1 MKKILL
7 VLVLLGFGLSSVMA
21 QEADAIK
28 KKRDEKMYLKY
39 NKVWNDRKQ
48 YFNFSYANQTISSV
62 ENGAEYKSDWAAAL
76 TSGKTFYLHKR
87 PLARMIKF
95 GLDWTWFD
103 LNAAQY
109 SFVDTELFKDRE
121 RNNLYQAEI
130 GMHVGPSVT
139 INPVHHLKVS
149 AYYRLAPSYS
159 ALFDADDEGF
169 YHNFCLFNTVG
180 AAISWKVLS
189 VGIEMRSGKA
199 NYDGIEFGEFGPGK
213 SGEPTAD
220 CYKLKTESVRFYFG
234 FRF

>member
-7 VLVLLGFGLSSVMA
+7 VLAMLGIGLGSVMA

-48 YFNFSYANQTISSV
+48 YFNLSYANQTISSV
-62 ENGAEYKSDWAAAL
+62 ENSAEYKSDWAVAL

-109 SFVDTELFKDRE
+109 SYVDTELFKNRE

-130 GMHVGPSVT
+130 GMHVGPSFT

-169 YHNFCLFNTVG
+169 HHNFALFGNLG
-180 AAISWKVLS
+180 AAISWKVISLG
-189 VGIEMRSGKA
+189 VEMRSGKA
-199 NYDGIEFGEFGPGK
+199 KYDGIEFGQFGPGK
-213 SGEPTAD
+213 DGTSTANS
-220 CYKLKTESVRFYFG
+220 YKLKTESVRFYIG

>member
-7 VLVLLGFGLSSVMA
+7 VLAMLGIGLGSVMA

-28 KKRDEKMYLKY
+28 KKRNERMYLKY
-39 NKVWNDRKQ
+39 TKVWSKTKGYINLA
-48 YFNFSYANQTISSV
+48 YANQSLSDV
-62 ENGAEYKSDWAAAL
+62 DSDASYDADWAAAI
-76 TSGKTFYLHKR
+76 SWGKTFYLHDK

-109 SFVDTELFKDRE
+109 SYVDTELFKNRE

-130 GMHVGPSVT
+130 GMHVGPSFT

-169 YHNFCLFNTVG
+169 HHNFALFGNLG
-180 AAISWKVLS
+180 AAISWKVISLG
-189 VGIEMRSGKA
+189 VEMRSGKA
-199 NYDGIEFGEFGPGK
+199 KYDGIEFGQFGPGK
-213 SGEPTAD
+213 DGTSTANS
-220 CYKLKTESVRFYFG
+220 YKLKTESVGFYIG